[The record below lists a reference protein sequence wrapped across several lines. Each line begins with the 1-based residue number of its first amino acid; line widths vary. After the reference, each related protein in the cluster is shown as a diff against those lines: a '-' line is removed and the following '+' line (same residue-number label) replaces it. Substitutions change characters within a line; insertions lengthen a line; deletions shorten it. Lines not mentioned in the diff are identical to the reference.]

1 MRLCFALVLLA
12 GCGSAGSASDDGG
25 GGGLDGSTD
34 VAPTSP
40 DLTMPTSDLSPD
52 LAVTNT
58 ATIHFIGRFDF
69 SDPQKPRFAYPGSTI
84 TTRFSGTGLTVALED
99 GDHANRFDVTVD
111 GVLGPELVTS
121 NGKTTYAVASG
132 LPDGEHDVVIARRTE
147 SFVGTTTFA
156 GFSGAPLVATAGP
169 TRLIE
174 IIGDSISCGYGI
186 LCDDPT
192 QGFSPE
198 TEAETL
204 AYGALTAKALLAAH
218 VTVAYSGKGITQN
231 YGGGKTDLMP
241 EVWERTF
248 ADDSSSVWGFSYV
261 PDVVV
266 IHLGTNDFWNGDP
279 GADFVTR
286 YTAFVK
292 KVRSHYPAA
301 PIVIALSPMLEEPNR
316 TTCRGYLQTIVA
328 DSNDAK
334 VSFVEFAQQ
343 KTSDGLG
350 CDYHPNLVTN
360 QKMAV
365 VLEAKLRA
373 VTGW

>member
-1 MRLCFALVLLA
+1 MRLGVLLVLLA
-12 GCGSAGSASDDGG
+12 GCGSAATAPDGGATADGG
-25 GGGLDGSTD
+25 GDLAAASGDLAMT
-34 VAPTSP
+34 AP
-40 DLTMPTSDLSPD
+40 DLTAAD
-52 LAVTNT
+52 LAATPTT

-69 SDPQKPRFAYPGSTI
+69 TDPQKPRFAYPGSTI
-84 TTRFSGTGLTVALED
+84 TTRFSGTGLTVALDD
-99 GDHANRFDVTVD
+99 GNHGNRFDVTVD
-111 GVLGPELVTS
+111 GVLGPLLVTS
-121 NGKTTYAVASG
+121 SGKTTYTIASG
-132 LPDGEHDVVIARRTE
+132 LPAGEHDVVIARRTE
-147 SFVGTTTFA
+147 SFVGTTTFG

-169 TRLIE
+169 TRLVE

-192 QGFSPE
+192 VGFSPE

-204 AYGALTAKALLAAH
+204 AYGALTAKALSAAR

-231 YGGGKTDLMP
+231 YGGDKTDLMP
-241 EVWERTF
+241 EVWDRTF
-248 ADDSSSVWGFSYV
+248 ADDASSVWDFSYT

-266 IHLGTNDFWNGDP
+266 VHLGTNDFWNGDP

-286 YTAFVK
+286 YEAFVQK
-292 KVRSHYPAA
+292 IRGRYPAA
-301 PIVIALSPMLEEPNR
+301 QILVALSPMLEGANR
-316 TTCRGYLQTIVA
+316 TTCRGYLQKIVT

-343 KTSDGLG
+343 NASDGLG

-360 QKMAV
+360 QKMAL
-365 VLEAKLRA
+365 VLESKIRA